1 MPEEI
6 GEENPP
12 WVENAAIAS
21 PALLGAA
28 AGLLLADLMHPNA
41 RRVVGV
47 GIGALGVAALAPLVY
62 GGLRG
67 LVLGPRS
74 KFGVRRSIQKIRDA
88 GIGAPDED
96 PVDRELRD
104 QGVL

>member
-1 MPEEI
+1 M
-6 GEENPP
+6 
-12 WVENAAIAS
+12 AA
-21 PALLGAA
+21 PAILGAA
-28 AGLLLADLMHPNA
+28 AGMLIGDLMHPRA
-41 RRVVGV
+41 RRAV
-47 GIGALGVAALAPLVY
+47 GIGLGAVGIAALAPFVI

-88 GIGAPDED
+88 GIGTPDED